1 MPAQLPPPTQPPG
14 GDHPL
19 APILRDAIAGGWPP
33 ADGAVVHLPA
43 WRAGVSGIVALTGRA
58 YLCTDRSLD
67 LDALTRAG
75 ADGFGG
81 ATLPQAVLDIAG
93 PGAVIDC
100 LDVLL
105 AGQGRGRVGRLVDRP
120 DLRDSPRAA
129 AARRSRSHVRVL
141 GYADTHR
148 SDLVT
153 LSRGVAGLPELGV
166 EAAEPGRGS
175 TLFGDALDSLSEGQ
189 LLLAGV
195 APGNARSLRSALGA
209 GVVIIGSVQIIVHT
223 APLPDER
230 TL

>member
-1 MPAQLPPPTQPPG
+1 MPAQLPPPTQRSG

-19 APILRDAIAGGWPP
+19 APILRDAVAGAWPP

-58 YLCTDRSLD
+58 YLCTDRSLS
-67 LDALTRAG
+67 LDALSRAG

-93 PGAVIDC
+93 AGSLIDC

-105 AGQGRGRVGRLVDRP
+105 AGLGRGRPGRLVDRP

-129 AARRSRSHVRVL
+129 AARRSRSHVQVL
-141 GYADTHR
+141 GYADTSR
-148 SDLVT
+148 RDLVT

-175 TLFGDALDSLSEGQ
+175 TLFVDALDALPDGQ

-195 APGNARSLRSALGA
+195 APGNARSLRSALRA
-209 GVVIIGSVQIIVHT
+209 GFVIIGSVQISVHAT
-223 APLPDER
+223 PSPDER
-230 TL
+230 TP